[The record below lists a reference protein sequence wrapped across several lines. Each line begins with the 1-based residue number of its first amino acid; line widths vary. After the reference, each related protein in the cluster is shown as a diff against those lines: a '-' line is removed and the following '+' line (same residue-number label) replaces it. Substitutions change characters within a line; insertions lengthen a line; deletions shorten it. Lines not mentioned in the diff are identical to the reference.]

1 VVGVAVTVLALFV
14 AGDLQAR
21 SGDDPAVALR
31 VALPVAELLRNLAVA
46 AVLGLLIVA
55 VWVLGP
61 ADRVW
66 ARLLDA
72 AAAAASAWATA
83 AAVTGVLIF
92 VSASG
97 LTPEDP
103 GFSGELIGYLTGIE
117 LGRAW
122 ASEAV
127 AAAVLAALCLAVRSH
142 TGALVL
148 LLLSAGI
155 LLPVLVSHAAGG
167 RDELVE
173 VPALVIH
180 VIGAGMWT
188 GGLAVVALLV
198 ARRPAQLHTVLARY
212 GEIALLCLIAVTVS
226 GTVSALLH
234 LGPGV
239 PLGSSYALLVVVK
252 VGLLIG
258 AGVFGGSVR
267 VRLLRR
273 FTAAKVR
280 RGLAAVLGVELL
292 VLAAAFGV
300 AAALVR
306 TPSPESTV
314 ASPPIATPAEALTG
328 RPLPAPFVPLQ
339 LVASWRPD
347 LVWIGVGAILAVGY
361 GVGIAHI
368 WRSGGRWPVGR
379 MLAWYGGVA
388 ALVLLTSG
396 GANVYGQVLLSVH
409 VVSKLVLLVPIP
421 ALLIAGAPGRLIESA
436 ASPRTDGSRGLR
448 EWRRA
453 ISSLPLVQQLARP
466 FPATLL
472 ALTVLTLLYAT
483 GLLEWET
490 RQLVGHEVITAAL
503 LLIGVLLATGWKR
516 TGEGRALSIA
526 LLGLGIAG
534 LGMWMLIGG
543 RVGADWF
550 SALGWPDPRSDQH
563 AAGIAILVLLS
574 AGLVAGAVLR
584 STSKQRTGPGNDGDA
599 SAVTGRAPGPAQVRQ
614 NGRR

>member
-1 VVGVAVTVLALFV
+1 MRLVVLVIPVVGVAVTVLALFV
-14 AGDLQAR
+14 AGDLRDR

-31 VALPVAELLRNLAVA
+31 VALPLAELLRNLAVA
-46 AVLGLLIVA
+46 AVLGLLAVA

-83 AAVTGVLIF
+83 AAVTGLLIF

-122 ASEAV
+122 AFEAV

-148 LLLSAGI
+148 LLLSTGV
-155 LLPVLVSHAAGG
+155 LLPVLVSHAVGG

-180 VIGAGMWT
+180 VLAAGMWT

-198 ARRPAQLHTVLARY
+198 ARRPAQLDTVLARY

-239 PLGSSYALLVVVK
+239 PLGSSYALLIVIK

-258 AGVFGGSVR
+258 AGVFGGFVR
-267 VRLLRR
+267 VRLLGR
-273 FTAAKVR
+273 FTAAKLR
-280 RGLAAVLGVELL
+280 RGLGAVLGVELL

-306 TPSPESTV
+306 TPSPESAV
-314 ASPPIATPAEALTG
+314 AAPLVATPAEALTG
-328 RPLPAPFVPLQ
+328 RPLPAPFIPLQ

-347 LVWIGVGAILAVGY
+347 LVWIGLGAILAVGY
-361 GVGIAHI
+361 GVGIAQV

-379 MLAWYGGVA
+379 VLAWYGGVA

-409 VVSKLVLLVPIP
+409 VLSKLVLLVPIP
-421 ALLIAGAPGRLIESA
+421 ALLVAGAPGNLIESA

-448 EWRRA
+448 EWRRV
-453 ISSLPLVQQLARP
+453 ISALPLVRKLARP

-490 RQLVGHEVITAAL
+490 RQLVGHEIVTASMLVIGLLLTGGWLRVVEGRVVTIAVLAAGLILLAAAL
-503 LLIGVLLATGWKR
+503 LIGA
-516 TGEGRALSIA
+516 
-526 LLGLGIAG
+526 
-534 LGMWMLIGG
+534 

-550 SALGWPDPRSDQH
+550 FALGWPDPAADQRT
-563 AAGIAILVLLS
+563 AGIAVLVVLVLLGS
-574 AGLVAGAVLR
+574 LAGAARTPRTRVAQ
-584 STSKQRTGPGNDGDA
+584 SKG
-599 SAVTGRAPGPAQVRQ
+599 
-614 NGRR
+614 